1 MTKAQENKAKAFIDY
16 SARQDTTGEMCKGFS
31 AGWDA
36 AHLATVSEAC
46 VSFRSSMRQAANLLN
61 RIKRGA
67 GEIID
72 IEKSVEAFR
81 KSLMQ

>member
-16 SARQDTTGEMCKGFS
+16 SARQDTTGEMCQGFS

-36 AHLATVSEAC
+36 AHLATVNSAC
-46 VSFRSSMRQAANLLN
+46 ESFRTSMQQAANLLN
-61 RIKRGA
+61 HIKRGA

-81 KSLMQ
+81 KSLMP